1 MKKTLA
7 LLMCAALPALAAAA
21 QPDVEALKLNP
32 QNKLYCNEQADWCV
46 GIKLDGGFE
55 DNGPFASS
63 RSLRA
68 DYRIWDLPDIPNFS
82 NFTVWPHLIRLSEE
96 RALVGVIGPAAPD
109 YKQEI
114 QFSGG
119 SFSRKDLY
127 LFMVDLDQK
136 VSGLVHVMPLSAKAS
151 IRSCFN
157 ESDQQRREAN
167 CMDQYRY
174 DAVLKAVAG
183 GQSYPDLQV
192 TTQATRAPAGP
203 AAMRIRASCRRRRR
217 RSRSRRPTNS
227 AATPSPTNGKRTVRC
242 IGPPRPCRI
251 APNSWK
257 PSRRRRARTFR
268 RS

>member
-1 MKKTLA
+1 MRRFA
-7 LLMCAALPALAAAA
+7 RHCRRG

-63 RSLRA
+63 RTLRA

-82 NFTVWPHLIRLSEE
+82 HFTVWPHLIRLSEE
-96 RALVGVIGPAAPD
+96 RALVGVIGPAEPD

-136 VSGLVHVMPLSAKAS
+136 VSGLVHLMPLRARRRSGPAS
-151 IRSCFN
+151 TKRISSDARLMHGSSIGTTPCSRRWRAGSRIRTCGSPL
-157 ESDQQRREAN
+157 R
-167 CMDQYRY
+167 
-174 DAVLKAVAG
+174 
-183 GQSYPDLQV
+183 P
-192 TTQATRAPAGP
+192 RAPAGP
-203 AAMRIRASCRRRRR
+203 AAADS
-217 RSRSRRPTNS
+217 SKLPAPT
-227 AATPSPTNGKRTVRC
+227 AAQSQPQADKQCSYTVTYKWKRTVRC
-242 IGPPRPCRI
+242 IGPRRRCRI
-251 APNSWK
+251 APSSWRL
-257 PSRRRRARTFR
+257 SR
-268 RS
+268 

>member
-7 LLMCAALPALAAAA
+7 LLMRRLARPAAAA

-136 VSGLVHVMPLSAKAS
+136 VSPGT
-151 IRSCFN
+151 R
-157 ESDQQRREAN
+157 
-167 CMDQYRY
+167 
-174 DAVLKAVAG
+174 DA
-183 GQSYPDLQV
+183 P
-192 TTQATRAPAGP
+192 
-203 AAMRIRASCRRRRR
+203 
-217 RSRSRRPTNS
+217 
-227 AATPSPTNGKRTVRC
+227 
-242 IGPPRPCRI
+242 
-251 APNSWK
+251 
-257 PSRRRRARTFR
+257 
-268 RS
+268 

>member
-7 LLMCAALPALAAAA
+7 LLMCAALPAIAAAA
-21 QPDVEALKLNP
+21 QPDVEPLKLNP
-32 QNKLYCNEQADWCV
+32 QNKLYCNEQTDWCV

-63 RSLRA
+63 RTLRA

-82 NFTVWPHLIRLSEE
+82 HFTVWPHLIRLSEE

-136 VSGLVHVMPLSAKAS
+136 VSGLVHLMPFSAQAS

-157 ESDQQRREAN
+157 EADQQRREAN

-192 TTQATRAPAGP
+192 ITQATRAPAGASRYADSSKLP
-203 AAMRIRASCRRRRR
+203 APTAAQSQPQADKQC
-217 RSRSRRPTNS
+217 SYTVTYKWKEDGSVYRP
-227 AATPSPTNGKRTVRC
+227 ATPVPDC
-242 IGPPRPCRI
+242 AEFLEAQPP
-251 APNSWK
+251 K
-257 PSRRRRARTFR
+257 KG
-268 RS
+268 

>member
-1 MKKTLA
+1 M
-7 LLMCAALPALAAAA
+7 
-21 QPDVEALKLNP
+21 
-32 QNKLYCNEQADWCV
+32 
-46 GIKLDGGFE
+46 
-55 DNGPFASS
+55 
-63 RSLRA
+63 
-68 DYRIWDLPDIPNFS
+68 
-82 NFTVWPHLIRLSEE
+82 
-96 RALVGVIGPAAPD
+96 GVIGPAEPD

-136 VSGLVHVMPLSAKAS
+136 VSGLVHLMPFSAQAS

-157 ESDQQRREAN
+157 EADQQRREAN

-227 AATPSPTNGKRTVRC
+227 AAIP
-242 IGPPRPCRI
+242 
-251 APNSWK
+251 
-257 PSRRRRARTFR
+257 
-268 RS
+268 